1 MKKYI
6 FTIAIFSLLTACS
19 TEKKQE
25 NTTQINENNI
35 SEEKAKEDVIVI
47 DEAQFKINE
56 MKLGTP
62 EYIDFP
68 QYIEVSGMIDVP
80 PKNKASISPIMGGYV
95 QSFNLLEGDYVKK
108 GQVLFSLKNP
118 DFVQMQEQF
127 LETKNS
133 LDYLKS
139 DYERQKQLKEEQ
151 ITSAKKYLKAKSD
164 YQSAVSRYQSLR
176 KQLQML
182 NINPD
187 RLTSS
192 TIRSTVYI
200 TSPLSGY
207 VTDINIEKGIYLE
220 SAQVA
225 MKVVNT
231 EHKHVEMKVYE
242 KDLQKIKT
250 GQVFVFYQ
258 PDFPQKI
265 YEGKIHLIGKSIDP
279 KQRTV
284 NVHGHLK
291 NEKSA
296 TNLLPGVFVTAQI
309 ATNKHKALVVPET
322 AIVDDGEKQYVLL
335 LQKDEG
341 KKFNFIPIEVK
352 TGKSWKGKIEI
363 LNLHALP
370 KQAKILVKGGYYLI
384 GAGGGEE

>member
-6 FTIAIFSLLTACS
+6 FTIVLFSLFAACS

-25 NTTQINENNI
+25 NNTQNT
-35 SEEKAKEDVIVI
+35 EKTSPETQAKEDII
-47 DEAQFKINE
+47 ALNQTQFKVNE
-56 MKLGTP
+56 MEIGKP
-62 EYIDFP
+62 EQMDFP
-68 QYIEVSGMIDVP
+68 QYVEVSGMIDVP
-80 PKNKASISPIMGGYV
+80 PKNKASISPVMGGYV

-151 ITSAKKYLKAKSD
+151 ITSTKKYLKAKSD

-192 TIRSTVYI
+192 TIRSTIYI
-200 TSPLSGY
+200 TSPLNGY
-207 VTDINIEKGIYLE
+207 VTDINMEKGIYLE
-220 SAQVA
+220 PAQVA
-225 MKVVNT
+225 MKVVDT
-231 EHKHVEMKVYE
+231 RHKHVEMKVYE
-242 KDLQKIKT
+242 KDIQKIKT
-250 GQVFVFYQ
+250 GQDFVFYQ
-258 PDFPQKI
+258 PDFPQEV
-265 YEGKIHLIGKSIDP
+265 YEGEVHLIGKSIDP

-284 NVHGHLK
+284 NVHGHLE

-296 TNLLPGVFVTAQI
+296 ANLLPGMFVTAQI
-309 ATNKHKALVVPET
+309 ATDLHKALVVPET
-322 AIVDDGEKQYVLL
+322 AIVDDGEKQYVLVL
-335 LQKDEG
+335 
-341 KKFNFIPIEVK
+341 KKKEADQYYFVPVEVK
-352 TGKSWKGKIEI
+352 PGKSWKNKIEI
-363 LNLHALP
+363 LNTEVIPVNAE
-370 KQAKILVKGGYYLI
+370 ILTRGGYYLI